1 MFAVSD
7 TSEFVMG
14 FGFRG
19 NFFRCAEANG
29 NSPEMVFRRLRPGTS
44 STALPP
50 REAKEVQGLHSLPA
64 LPKASANKR
73 LPFPALKKEAEA
85 LSSLSDPPKRRT
97 MPTTPL
103 RGLSERTVKKRPFA
117 PGEASG
123 VRVVGRWSVPPNWEP
138 PLTRAAA
145 EVSPQPTAKAVST
158 LTSTRRS
165 SLSTMPTKNTSPALR
180 ERRSTISTLEP
191 QALEKQTPGPA
202 SSRKARGSTPA
213 RRKLPA
219 RDSRGKFILP
229 AGKTA
234 DTSGFTVEVKTT
246 PKRTLRSNSKKPPP
260 KKKAVATL
268 SDFYSK
274 HSPEFEDESG
284 SEGESKQ
291 EDSSEGEDGSEYK
304 A

>member
-7 TSEFVMG
+7 ASEFVMI

-19 NFFRCAEANG
+19 QFFRCAEANS
-29 NSPEMVFRRLRPGTS
+29 NSPEMVFRRLHPGTS
-44 STALPP
+44 STTFSP
-50 REAKEVQGLHSLPA
+50 REAQEVQGLQSLQV

-73 LPFPALKKEAEA
+73 LLFPALKKEAEA
-85 LSSLSDPPKRRT
+85 LSSLSDPPSRRKT
-97 MPTTPL
+97 PTPPL
-103 RGLSERTVKKRPFA
+103 RGLSERSVKKRPFA

-145 EVSPQPTAKAVST
+145 EVSPPSTAKAVLT

-180 ERRSTISTLEP
+180 ERRSTISTLKP

-202 SSRKARGSTPA
+202 SSRKTRGSTPA
-213 RRKLPA
+213 RRKLPE

-229 AGKTA
+229 AGKA
-234 DTSGFTVEVKTT
+234 ANTSGFTVEVKTT
-246 PKRTLRSNSKKPPP
+246 PKRTLRSNSKKPPA
-260 KKKAVATL
+260 KKKAVATFPDIH
-268 SDFYSK
+268 SQ

-284 SEGESKQ
+284 SADESKP
-291 EDSSEGEDGSEYK
+291 EDSSEAEGGSEYK